1 MQNRKFGFFIS
12 GSANFWENAFLMK
25 RVLPCIHFT
34 ILLICFSKNIIIGI
48 DKSCVTQYNLFVM
61 INTLQQKE
69 NNMKNRIV
77 LLLVVTLLLLL
88 SACNEGASDN
98 ASESIESQGLSRGES
113 REETSE
119 PTEVHQYFD
128 WKDCSL
134 FGMSD
139 GTLKAH
145 IKEWDKEYV
154 VPSSFV
160 AASDDKVNQNFD
172 ATFADDI
179 VYITNI
185 IETGDTLLTINTAKI
200 SKNSGEVVC
209 GTDTTEVKCVYDVDG
224 TKLSGFDGSIRA
236 VSFYEEDHGAM
247 FFTDNYATRHLVVLK
262 TTDGGKTWERAG
274 DDSNLA
280 VGNWHEYPLISK
292 FINDDE
298 GMVGFT
304 YYSDED
310 LCDRTFVTTD
320 GGKTWKKIS
329 VDDENYSFGNHCAW
343 EPRSLKVEN
352 GRYWLTVK
360 KYGGGTSE
368 LNDIFTMVSDRI
380 DSGYKFVDE

>member
-1 MQNRKFGFFIS
+1 
-12 GSANFWENAFLMK
+12 
-25 RVLPCIHFT
+25 
-34 ILLICFSKNIIIGI
+34 
-48 DKSCVTQYNLFVM
+48 
-61 INTLQQKE
+61 
-69 NNMKNRIV
+69 
-77 LLLVVTLLLLL
+77 
-88 SACNEGASDN
+88 
-98 ASESIESQGLSRGES
+98 
-113 REETSE
+113 
-119 PTEVHQYFD
+119 
-128 WKDCSL
+128 
-134 FGMSD
+134 
-139 GTLKAH
+139 
-145 IKEWDKEYV
+145 
-154 VPSSFV
+154 
-160 AASDDKVNQNFD
+160 
-172 ATFADDI
+172 
-179 VYITNI
+179 
-185 IETGDTLLTINTAKI
+185 
-200 SKNSGEVVC
+200 
-209 GTDTTEVKCVYDVDG
+209 
-224 TKLSGFDGSIRA
+224 
-236 VSFYEEDHGAM
+236 M

>member
-1 MQNRKFGFFIS
+1 MNDGSIKAYVDEWGKEYHLPSTFINDS
-12 GSANFWENAFLMK
+12 EKISSCGGS
-25 RVLPCIHFT
+25 I
-34 ILLICFSKNIIIGI
+34 SKVGDNI
-48 DKSCVTQYNLFVM
+48 YY
-61 INTLQQKE
+61 TL
-69 NNMKNRIV
+69 V
-77 LLLVVTLLLLL
+77 
-88 SACNEGASDN
+88 
-98 ASESIESQGLSRGES
+98 
-113 REETSE
+113 EETSE
-119 PTEVHQYFD
+119 T
-128 WKDCSL
+128 
-134 FGMSD
+134 
-139 GTLKAH
+139 
-145 IKEWDKEYV
+145 
-154 VPSSFV
+154 
-160 AASDDKVNQNFD
+160 
-172 ATFADDI
+172 
-179 VYITNI
+179 
-185 IETGDTLLTINTAKI
+185 TIAIRTAKL
-200 SKNSGEVVC
+200 SKGADKAVC

-292 FINDDE
+292 FINDEE

-329 VDDENYSFGNHCAW
+329 VDDENYSFGDHCAW